1 MHGEIDY
8 TCSETDPGVIN
19 VTDALAYVICP
30 FGYEA
35 HMLVFEEKGLKYW
48 NYEVASVVCFD
59 SLLFSMLLAYEI
71 LNLWLWSG
79 ISSVQ

>member
-1 MHGEIDY
+1 MIHNRYSITLVHGEIDY

-35 HMLVFEEKGLKYW
+35 HMLVFEEKGKVLK
-48 NYEVASVVCFD
+48 
-59 SLLFSMLLAYEI
+59 L
-71 LNLWLWSG
+71 
-79 ISSVQ
+79 